1 MLVLLY
7 FLAGWVEG
15 WTASGRTSPSMTIT
29 MGDENLPKRSA
40 WAAIEGEEVMAQLT
54 VWETGECEAEAYR
67 IDPGEAVLRESAQI
81 SSVEELHSL
90 LRKVVAVCE

>member
-1 MLVLLY
+1 MHVLLY

-40 WAAIEGEEVMAQLT
+40 WTRIEGNAVSAQLT
-54 VWETGECEAEAYR
+54 LWETGECEAEAYR
-67 IDPGEAVLRESAQI
+67 IDTGDAVLRESAQV
-81 SSVEELHSL
+81 SSVDELNSL
-90 LRKVVAVCE
+90 LRKVVALCE